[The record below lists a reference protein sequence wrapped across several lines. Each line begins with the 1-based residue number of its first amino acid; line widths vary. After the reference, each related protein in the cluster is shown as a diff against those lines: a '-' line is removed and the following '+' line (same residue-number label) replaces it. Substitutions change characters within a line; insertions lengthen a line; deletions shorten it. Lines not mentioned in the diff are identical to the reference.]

1 MTAAGAGE
9 SKVVRGVAVVLVC
22 GGFLG
27 LSLWLGRRVALGRRH
42 GPGLGRN
49 LGPGDGH
56 AVRLN
61 SVTAEARTC
70 RSPLPPDRI
79 VERYVEAA
87 MRDAGARNGDSPF
100 VQRLPDGR
108 RFVRYRDRD
117 GQYVTVIV
125 GPASG
130 GGSVYTVSR
139 GEAGSLSQGR
149 GRDCA
154 GLDPP
159 DVPRPPDSWRAFC
172 LENPVGSGQSMLLY
186 HGYNAPE
193 ATRRFYLRR
202 MPELG
207 WRLNEKMAE
216 HLGDA
221 ALHTDLKL
229 PADYLAFKKGRRT
242 CIINMARRPS
252 GAIATTILVR

>member
-1 MTAAGAGE
+1 MTPAGVGE
-9 SKVVRGVAVVLVC
+9 SKAARGGAVVIVC
-22 GGFLG
+22 GGLLA
-27 LSLWLGRRVALGRRH
+27 LSLWLGRWAALGRRRDPGLDRSF
-42 GPGLGRN
+42 GPGSS
-49 LGPGDGH
+49 H

-61 SVTAEARTC
+61 SVNAEAKTC
-70 RSPLPPDRI
+70 RSPLPPDQ
-79 VERYVEAA
+79 VVARYVEIAK
-87 MRDAGARNGDSPF
+87 RDAGVQNGSSPF

-108 RFVRYRDRD
+108 HFVRYRDRN

-125 GPASG
+125 GPTSG

-139 GEAGSLSQGR
+139 GEAGILSQGK

-159 DVPRPPDSWRAFC
+159 DVPRPPDSRRAFC

-207 WRLNEKMAE
+207 WKLNEEMAQ

-229 PADYLAFKKGRRT
+229 PANYLAFKKGRRT
-242 CIINMARRPS
+242 CIISMARRPS
-252 GAIATTILVR
+252 GTIATTILVR